1 MLYRPRDPRGPYTGD
16 MGKVPKQLH
25 KSPLFQLERLR
36 KLTRDAVEA
45 ALSQTGITVREYWVL
60 TMLAEGPTTQQA
72 EICEALALDPSEVV
86 RILTGLVKMQLVTR
100 DRDPQDRRRQIVA
113 LTVEG
118 KKLQK
123 KAADTVATAE
133 QTALDDSSKKQ
144 LKQLRKMSKAVL

>member
-1 MLYRPRDPRGPYTGD
+1 MCIRDR
-16 MGKVPKQLH
+16 
-25 KSPLFQLERLR
+25 
-36 KLTRDAVEA
+36 
-45 ALSQTGITVREYWVL
+45 
-60 TMLAEGPTTQQA
+60 A

-86 RILTGLVKMQLVTR
+86 RILTGLVKKQLVTR